1 MRRTRKLKK
10 EPIEDIRVRGKMPY
24 ADTDFF
30 IAISNSDDRLN
41 SWAIKALEKYKGEI
55 YTSILTL
62 AELAL
67 VSVRKGIPVEGMIAS
82 VLSIAELRG
91 DSKQNALAAAH
102 LIDHENTGVF
112 DSFHASLCEGEI
124 ISSDRIYEKLGVKR
138 VGSDYL

>member
-1 MRRTRKLKK
+1 
-10 EPIEDIRVRGKMPY
+10 MPY

-41 SWAIKALEKYKGEI
+41 SWAIRVLENYKGDI

-62 AELAL
+62 VELAL

-82 VLSIAELRG
+82 VLSIADLRG
-91 DSKQNALAAAH
+91 ASKQNALAAAH
-102 LIDHENTGVF
+102 LIDHENAGVF

-124 ISSDRIYEKLGVKR
+124 ISSDHIYEKLGIKR
-138 VGSDYL
+138 TGSDYLRHRS